1 MAPGFVIV
9 LWLHPSDT
17 YRAAMGTDERHQLS
31 VHSTRHELDA
41 LAQLARQARED
52 RRWERQ
58 MRRRRLFLAGGVAA
72 SLLLTGGIVTL
83 AVRSASS
90 DATQVAATPGPATP
104 SSAAPNSGAASR
116 PASSAPSATPIPSA
130 TAPLSQALRMYGKPR
145 SGLAWHSGIWTGGA
159 VTGALADRAGTWR
172 GTPMDFA
179 TVYPAYASW
188 TEIRNSAWA
197 VRSFSSFQGRLAYGL
212 PLLPKDRKGKW
223 EDVLDGSH
231 DDIFRV
237 IAQQLVAAG
246 HGDAAIRVGV
256 EANGYWFPWSVT
268 TATVDEYK
276 ATFRRVAGIM
286 TAVSPDFTFWMD
298 INCGTVLTGS
308 TDRLAPLYQMYPG
321 SDVVDGLSMD
331 HYNRFKL
338 LAKDE
343 TSWQRAIAPSWAPG
357 LRDGIAFARTHGI
370 GFAVPEWG
378 LDGVQ
383 GPGDSTYFMD
393 KMWHLFADSTDVLVF
408 ENYFSEPDAYIKGDL
423 FQSSQNPK
431 SAAFY
436 RKHWGRQG

>member
-1 MAPGFVIV
+1 
-9 LWLHPSDT
+9 
-17 YRAAMGTDERHQLS
+17 MGTDEQHRLS
-31 VHSTRHELDA
+31 VQSSRRELDA
-41 LAQLARQARED
+41 LAQLARQARQD

-58 MRRRRLFLAGGVAA
+58 MRHRRMMLAGGVAA
-72 SLLLTGGIVTL
+72 AMLVTAGIVAL
-83 AVRSASS
+83 VVRNSSSEATPVVATAAASS
-90 DATQVAATPGPATP
+90 GAPSRATP
-104 SSAAPNSGAASR
+104 SRSPT
-116 PASSAPSATPIPSA
+116 PTATPTPTPSS
-130 TAPLSQALRMYGKPR
+130 TAPLSQAVRMYGKPR

-159 VTGALADRAGTWR
+159 VTAALADRAGAWR

-179 TVYPAYASW
+179 TVYPAYSTW

-197 VRSFSSFQGRLAYGL
+197 MNDFSSFHGRLAYGL
-212 PLLPKDRKGKW
+212 PLLPKDRKGRW
-223 EDVLDGSH
+223 SDVLDGSH
-231 DDIFRV
+231 DEVFRV

-268 TATVDEYK
+268 TDTVDEYK
-276 ATFRRVAGIM
+276 ATFRRVAEIM
-286 TAVSPDFTFWMD
+286 TAVSPKFTFWMD

-331 HYNRFKL
+331 HYNRYKL

-343 TSWQRAIAPSWAPG
+343 ATWQRAIAPSWAPG

-423 FQSSQNPK
+423 FQTSQNPK

-436 RKHWGRQG
+436 RKYWGRRG